1 MHCVEMGMLNS
12 VWKLFLEG
20 CMSLLESEASLG
32 PPITNLMSLCSA
44 LYRCSD
50 AKRILEFRVSG
61 QR

>member
-32 PPITNLMSLCSA
+32 PPITNLHAIVFYLVPLLCCQT
-44 LYRCSD
+44 YP
-50 AKRILEFRVSG
+50 RV
-61 QR
+61 